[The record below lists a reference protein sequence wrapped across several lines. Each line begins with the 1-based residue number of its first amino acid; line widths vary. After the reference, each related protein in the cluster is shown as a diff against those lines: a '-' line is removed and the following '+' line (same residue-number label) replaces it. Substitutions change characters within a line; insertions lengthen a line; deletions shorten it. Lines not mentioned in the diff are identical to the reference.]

1 MSLKSVSSSVCLSVC
16 RLFFCGICGIKS
28 TFKTRGTPAKRRRN
42 KNIDDIRKTLGE
54 LIALTQTGQHSMST
68 PSPTANKPSTRS
80 SKKKQ
85 TEVPVVD
92 LSGSPTLI
100 NRKRRKPEDPR
111 PEEPLPKK
119 MAEDRILD
127 AIKVVSNSVSAM
139 EARMKTFSTK
149 TDINNMVDELKD
161 VKEKVIVNSLNIE
174 KLFEFRKNDQEVILK
189 KVEQIIDSRVG
200 SMENRAHHERTDAL
214 KAEHELQFLQ
224 CRRSIRMWPVSEVND
239 LEGSVRAFLKRYL
252 KMPAHKAEAIDIEHV
267 QRVVQPRR
275 SKIQKEVLVRFR
287 NAAARDVAQSYATTC
302 LKLGGRLG
310 LDWRSLTS

>member
-1 MSLKSVSSSVCLSVC
+1 
-16 RLFFCGICGIKS
+16 
-28 TFKTRGTPAKRRRN
+28 
-42 KNIDDIRKTLGE
+42 
-54 LIALTQTGQHSMST
+54 
-68 PSPTANKPSTRS
+68 
-80 SKKKQ
+80 
-85 TEVPVVD
+85 
-92 LSGSPTLI
+92 
-100 NRKRRKPEDPR
+100 
-111 PEEPLPKK
+111 